1 MVLVTLSSL
10 WNVLAHFNYKQTRS
24 KFQFKRP
31 PAEIRNLI
39 NDLGSLLIG
48 SKCHQT
54 PFSSVVLTVHKI
66 ERLTLLSSRVPKER
80 GDLLSY

>member
-66 ERLTLLSSRVPKER
+66 EEISDVNFVEFS
-80 GDLLSY
+80 DS

>member
-1 MVLVTLSSL
+1 MVLETLSSL

-24 KFQFKRP
+24 KFQFKM
-31 PAEIRNLI
+31 AASRNQKFDI

-54 PFSSVVLTVHKI
+54 PFSSVVLTVYKI
-66 ERLTLLSSRVPKER
+66 EEISDVNFVEFS
-80 GDLLSY
+80 DS

>member
-54 PFSSVVLTVHKI
+54 PFSSVALTIHKI
-66 ERLTLLSSRVPKER
+66 EEISDVESVEFLGS
-80 GDLLSY
+80 